1 MAVKSTIYGKHQ
13 SLAESSDILLNV
25 ADFQAVFIYFAKRH
39 PSEPDFNKL
48 RQLHTSLDST
58 QDR

>member
-1 MAVKSTIYGKHQ
+1 MTEMAVKSTIYGENQ

-25 ADFQAVFIYFAKRH
+25 ADFQAIFIYFAKRH

-48 RQLHTSLDST
+48 
-58 QDR
+58 